1 MLRSLV
7 LKSVLLGSAFVGLFL
22 FCNGEVYSQS
32 LDQEATV
39 EENIPTE
46 EGLTVRYVDTDLEG
60 AAYALG
66 QVGSYK
72 VNLQIQ
78 DRAFPNG
85 GGSVQEVDVKGIHNG
100 KMIFFGIRW
109 KDSTKN
115 DRAIKHEQFRDAV
128 GMMFPIDIVKISP
141 ETPFSP
147 RMGDRGKPVNIWQWK
162 ADWERD
168 LHATG
173 GFEHMQ
179 DEYPDM
185 WHDFD
190 SDPHPDYFNK
200 KVHDSVPLMAG
211 GLAAGSLLSN
221 PRGRSVE
228 DLNAVGFGT
237 LTAQTHQD
245 VEGTGTWSNDQWDVV
260 IYRPLVTPDGDDV
273 QFVPGGSTFF
283 NMAVWNGEDGDRN
296 GLKSVSIRW
305 RPITLEP
312 IKYTE

>member
-1 MLRSLV
+1 MLRGLMR
-7 LKSVLLGSAFVGLFL
+7 KSVFLGSAFVAMFYLCG
-22 FCNGEVYSQS
+22 GEVFSQS
-32 LDQEATV
+32 LEQEATV

-46 EGLTVRYVDTDLEG
+46 EGLTVKFVNTDLEG
-60 AAYALG
+60 ASDALG
-66 QVGSYK
+66 QAPSYK

-85 GGSVQEVDVKGIHNG
+85 GGSVQEVEVSGIHNG
-100 KMIFFGIRW
+100 ETIFFGINW
-109 KDSTKN
+109 KDATKN

-128 GMMFPIDIVKISP
+128 GLMFPLGIVKIST

-147 RMGDRGKPVNIWQWK
+147 RMGDRGKSVNIWHWK
-162 ADWERD
+162 ADWQRD
-168 LHATG
+168 LHADG
-173 GFEHMQ
+173 GYEHMEDQ
-179 DEYPDM
+179 YPNM

-190 SDPHPDYFNK
+190 SDPHPCVYNK
-200 KVHDSVPLMAG
+200 TVHDSVDLLAG
-211 GLAAGSLLSN
+211 GLAAGSLLSL
-221 PRGRSVE
+221 PRGRTVE

-245 VEGTGTWSNDQWDVV
+245 VDGTGSWANGQWDVV
-260 IYRPLVTPDGDDV
+260 VYRPLVTPDENDV
-273 QFVPGGSTFF
+273 QFTAGGSTFF

-312 IKYTE
+312 AR

>member
-1 MLRSLV
+1 MLRGLIRKMV
-7 LKSVLLGSAFVGLFL
+7 FLGSALVTLFL
-22 FCNGEVYSQS
+22 LCNGDVFSQS
-32 LDQEATV
+32 LEQEATV

-46 EGLTVRYVDTDLEG
+46 EGLTVKYVDTGLEG
-60 AAYALG
+60 AAHALG
-66 QVGSYK
+66 QATSYK

-85 GGSVQEVDVKGIHNG
+85 GGSVQEVEISGIHNG
-100 KMIFFGIRW
+100 KDIFFGIKW
-109 KDSTKN
+109 NDATKN

-128 GMMFPIDIVKISP
+128 GLMFPLGIVKISP

-147 RMGDRGKPVNIWQWK
+147 RMGDRGKTVNIWHWK

-168 LHATG
+168 IHADG
-173 GFEHMQ
+173 GYEHMENQ
-179 DEYPDM
+179 YPNM

-190 SDPHPDYFNK
+190 SDLNPDTFNK
-200 KVHDSVPLMAG
+200 KVHDSVPLLAG
-211 GLAAGSLLSN
+211 GISAGSLLSL
-221 PRGRSVE
+221 PRGRTVE

-245 VEGTGTWSNDQWDVV
+245 VNGIGNWINGQWDVV
-260 IYRPLVTPDGDDV
+260 VYRPLVTQDENDV
-273 QFVPGGSTFF
+273 QFAPGQSTFF

-312 IKYTE
+312 LK